1 MTQDLFVARSFPPTG
16 APEAEEVDESGD
28 EGSVEG
34 DARDDETLVAQNDPN
49 LDASSDVESSPANDH
64 TDRADDL
71 AIPDAAL
78 STEAP
83 SSQKRSLGGFVN
95 EDSLFGE

>member
-1 MTQDLFVARSFPPTG
+1 MQDLFVARSFPPTG

-34 DARDDETLVAQNDPN
+34 DARDNEALVAQNDQN

-71 AIPDAAL
+71 VIPDAAP

-83 SSQKRSLGGFVN
+83 SFQKRSLGGFVD